1 MRTRRIAFVS
11 VLAACA
17 AAIPAA
23 PAMAGGDV
31 TVMTRNIYLG
41 ADIITLATAPD
52 RAAFEVAASQIW
64 KNVQATNFPKR
75 APALAKEIKAAK
87 PDLVGLQ
94 EAALWRTG
102 SKGGTANKVRYDFTK
117 ELLAALKKQKMEYT
131 VVVRQQEFDYQAPT
145 TSEEVRLTMFDVILK
160 RKKGSKVKTGKTSS
174 GNYSAANTLV
184 VPTAVGDAP
193 SRRGWT
199 AVDASIG
206 GTSFKFVN
214 THLEAYGAGF
224 RTGQANELLAP
235 GGPLAD
241 ANQTAILLGDLNSGP
256 TSAAPD
262 GYPVLAGAG
271 FTSVWGDRTDVRTFG
286 RNELLT
292 AQDSGGSFIDHIMY
306 RPSANFSVKS
316 KKVIGNSAFQ
326 KKAPKWSSDHN
337 GVVSTL
343 SIK

>member
-11 VLAACA
+11 VFAACA
-17 AAIPAA
+17 VAIPAA

-41 ADIITLATAPD
+41 ADIIQLAAAPD
-52 RAAFEVAASQIW
+52 EAAFKTAASGMW
-64 KNVQATNFPKR
+64 KTVQATNFPKR
-75 APALAKEIKAAK
+75 APALAKEIKSAK

-94 EAALWRTG
+94 EATVWRTG
-102 SKGGTANKVRYDFTK
+102 PVGSTPTKVKYDYIK
-117 ELLAALKKQKMEYT
+117 ELLSALKKQKMEYT
-131 VVVRQQEFDYQAPT
+131 VVVKQQEFDFQGPT
-145 TSEEVRLTMFDVILK
+145 TNEQVRITMYDAILK
-160 RKKGSKVKTGKTSS
+160 RKKGSKVKVGKGSS
-174 GNYSAANTLV
+174 ANYKEALV
-184 VPTAVGDAP
+184 VPTAVGPANVN
-193 SRRGWT
+193 RGWT

-206 GTSFKFVN
+206 GTDFKFVN
-214 THLEAYGAGF
+214 THLEAYGAAI
-224 RTGQANELLAP
+224 RAAQATELISA

-241 ANQTAILLGDLNSGP
+241 DSQSAILLGDLNSGP
-256 TSAAPD
+256 TSPAPD
-262 GYPVLAGAG
+262 GYPVLTGAG
-271 FTSVWGDRTDVRTFG
+271 FANVWGSKTDVRTFG

-337 GVVSTL
+337 GVVAKL
-343 SIK
+343 SLK

>member
-31 TVMTRNIYLG
+31 TVMTRNLYLG
-41 ADIITLATAPD
+41 ADIIQLATAPNE
-52 RAAFEVAASQIW
+52 ASFKTAASGMW
-64 KNVQATNFPKR
+64 KTVQATNFPKR

-94 EAALWRTG
+94 EATVWRTG
-102 SKGGTANKVRYDFTK
+102 PAGGTPNKVRYDFIK
-117 ELLAALKKQKMEYT
+117 ELLSALKKQKMEYT
-131 VVVRQQEFDYQAPT
+131 VVVKQQEFDFQGPT
-145 TSEEVRLTMFDVILK
+145 TDQQVRITMYDAILK
-160 RKKGSKVKTGKTSS
+160 RKKGSKVKTGKASS
-174 GNYSAANTLV
+174 ANYKEALV
-184 VPTAVGDAP
+184 VPTAVGAANVK
-193 SRRGWT
+193 RGWT

-206 GTSFKFVN
+206 GTDFKFVN
-214 THLEAYGAGF
+214 THLEAYGATY
-224 RTGQANELLAP
+224 RASQAGELLAA

-256 TSAAPD
+256 TSTPPD
-262 GYPVLAGAG
+262 GFGVLRGAG
-271 FTSVWGDRTDVRTFG
+271 FTDVFGDATDVRTFG

-292 AQDSGGSFIDHIMY
+292 AQDPGGEFIDHVMY

-316 KKVIGNSAFQ
+316 KKVIGNTAFQ

-337 GVVSTL
+337 GVVATL
-343 SIK
+343 SLK